1 MKVEWKSCF
10 RAGISIFLLYL
21 CIYYWQGVSDG
32 IGLLL
37 AAAGPLVVGC
47 VIAYLINIPMSI
59 YERCYFPRSESRLVK
74 RSRRIVCML
83 AAMLTLLGIIGLVVG
98 LVIPELLASIQEL
111 IEKLKIWFPEA
122 MAWIA
127 AFVADSDSLAEI
139 IPQEYLDKLAAV
151 DWEAWISQIIQFLS
165 SGIGGVAGTAV
176 GAITSVFSSVVSFI
190 CGLIFA
196 LYMLLGKDR
205 LLSQANRLMKNYLP
219 DGWRKRISHVCE
231 VLNDC
236 FHRYVVGQCTEAVI
250 LGGLCMLGM
259 WIFRFPYATMIG
271 TLVGFTALIPVAGAY
286 IGAVVGAFMILT
298 VSPLKAV
305 LFLIFL
311 VVLQQIEGNLIY
323 PRVVGS
329 SLGLP
334 GMWVLAAVTVGGGL
348 LGIPGMLIGVP
359 LVAAVYRLL
368 REDVRRREGK
378 ERAAETRKRREKREK
393 KYLKDVQSTPK
404 LKGKAKSDMTVK
416 QDNKAKVQSVA
427 GQNGKAGGESP
438 VKHERVANGQIS
450 AKKNNQK
457 NTQHTSGQENKPET
471 QTVSGGNHSH
481 RRRRRHKSTNSI
493 QRKSE

>member
-1 MKVEWKSCF
+1 MKVEWKTCF
-10 RAGISIFLLYL
+10 RAGFSVFLLYL

-37 AAAGPLVVGC
+37 AAASPLVIGC
-47 VIAYLINIPMSI
+47 IIAYLVNIPMSF
-59 YERCYFPRSESRLVK
+59 YERHYFPRSEKTLVK
-74 RSRRIVCML
+74 KSRRIVCML
-83 AAMLTLLGIIGLVVG
+83 AALLTLLGIISAVVG
-98 LVIPELLASIQEL
+98 LVIPELMASIRQL
-111 IEKLKIWFPEA
+111 IETLKTWIPEA
-122 MAWIA
+122 IDWVAELA
-127 AFVADSDSLAEI
+127 ADSDSLAEI

-151 DWEAWISQIIQFLS
+151 DWEAWVSQIVQFLS

-176 GAITSVFSSVVSFI
+176 GAITSVFSSVVSFV

-196 LYMLLGKDR
+196 LYLLLGKNR
-205 LLSQANRLMKNYLP
+205 LLDQGNRLMKSYLP
-219 DGWRKRISHVCE
+219 AGWRKRISHVLE

-250 LGGLCMLGM
+250 LGGLCIIGML
-259 WIFRFPYATMIG
+259 IFRFPYATMIG

-348 LGIPGMLIGVP
+348 LGVPGMLIGVP
-359 LVAAVYRLL
+359 LMAAVYRLL
-368 REDVRRREGK
+368 REDVRRREGQ
-378 ERAAETRKRREKREK
+378 ERSAESKKRRQNREK
-393 KYLKDVQSTPK
+393 KYVKDAESTPK
-404 LKGKAKSDMTVK
+404 LKNTA
-416 QDNKAKVQSVA
+416 
-427 GQNGKAGGESP
+427 P
-438 VKHERVANGQIS
+438 
-450 AKKNNQK
+450 KKNN
-457 NTQHTSGQENKPET
+457 TASGQNAEKQSDTAKQMDTENTSVQEKKQE
-471 QTVSGGNHSH
+471 QTASSGQNHH
-481 RRRRRHKSTNSI
+481 RKRRRKPKSAKSPESTLP
-493 QRKSE
+493 KSE